1 MLSYHAHTS
10 EKLRGTPCLYSFD
23 LFSHCFLH
31 IWDCTIHLLSY
42 RNCSQMFTVSN
53 WLQIQCLLS
62 ILTLV
67 LFLIVYDTWL
77 LVSPSFPYVFFF
89 LFSLI
94 FILFTGFTCSSY
106 SSVELFSKVLCL
118 VSLVSISSLSMI
130 FSINHPNVD
139 IFKYDSSSSLGTEN
153 TLITAYQNLAHGCL
167 TSTLNARYSH
177 YYHPHTCLFSD
188 LWMTELPLC
197 PFSPFHFSILFLIST
212 FSPFASLIIT

>member
-1 MLSYHAHTS
+1 MHILLKSLGALRACTLLIYSLIVICTSGIALFIYYPTEIAH
-10 EKLRGTPCLYSFD
+10 K
-23 LFSHCFLH
+23 
-31 IWDCTIHLLSY
+31 
-42 RNCSQMFTVSN
+42 CSPVSN

-77 LVSPSFPYVFFF
+77 LVSPSFPNVFFF

-130 FSINHPNVD
+130 FSINYPNVD

-153 TLITAYQNLAHGCL
+153 TLITAYQNLAHRCL
-167 TSTLNARYSH
+167 TSTLNAWYSH